1 MVNSGCLSRLNAQA
15 VLPIIYGPLYKNSS
29 GHWNATVEGLA
40 QNVLKMY
47 MEYDLVLY
55 DKCTSNYFK
64 EEEEAKRRI
73 VSMNERWG
81 AIEQM
86 AQSRMGE
93 DYASAE
99 SFEAAVVGMSSLR
112 VGSSA

>member
-1 MVNSGCLSRLNAQA
+1 LNAQA

-55 DKCTSNYFK
+55 DRCTANYFR
-64 EEEEAKRRI
+64 EEEDAKRKLTAL
-73 VSMNERWG
+73 EDRWA
-81 AIEQM
+81 AIE
-86 AQSRMGE
+86 AV
-93 DYASAE
+93 ASTSTPAI
-99 SFEAAVVGMSSLR
+99 SVR
-112 VGSSA
+112 